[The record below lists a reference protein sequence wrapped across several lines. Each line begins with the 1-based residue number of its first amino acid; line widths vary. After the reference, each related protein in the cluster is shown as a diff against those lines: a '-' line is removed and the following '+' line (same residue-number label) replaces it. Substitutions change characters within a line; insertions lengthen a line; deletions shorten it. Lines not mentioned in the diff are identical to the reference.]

1 MIDVTLIR
9 QNLVYVQQA
18 LAKRA
23 IHVDLDG
30 FLRLDDDYRQVR
42 TEVERLR
49 GDRKKVSGKIAKWQ
63 RAGEDAAGLHAEAT
77 ALGKQLT
84 AAETRLDELEEA
96 RQSFLDPLPNLPDAD
111 VPSGG
116 KENNEVV
123 REIGQRP
130 KFGFVPKDHVEL
142 ARTLGLVDYERGTKL
157 GGSGFWLYRG
167 NGALLEWALLNY
179 FVEAHVRDGYEFVL
193 PPHVLTFAAGYTAG
207 QFPKFADEVFVLEEG
222 EQGPERFLLPTAET
236 ALVNLHREET
246 LPEAELP
253 KRYVAYTPCYRK
265 EAGGYRT
272 AERGTLRGHQFNKVE
287 LFQFT
292 HPDAS
297 DAAHEELLGRAEQLV
312 AELDLH
318 YQITRLAAQ
327 DTSPAMAKTYDV
339 EVWLPSVGAYVEV
352 SSVSNARDYQAR
364 RGNIRYRPGQGRSAY
379 LHTLN
384 ASGLATS
391 RLVPA
396 LLEQHQRADGTVAVP
411 EALRRW
417 IPSGVLT
424 AALNSQ

>member
-9 QNLVYVQQA
+9 DNPAHVQQA

-23 IHVDLDG
+23 VHVDLDG
-30 FLRLDDDYRQVR
+30 FLRLDDDHRHTR

-49 GDRKKVSGKIAKWQ
+49 GERKRISGEIAKLQ
-63 RAGEDAAGLHAEAT
+63 RAGEDAADLRSEAT
-77 ALGKQLT
+77 AVGDNLT
-84 AAETRLDELEEA
+84 AAETKLAELEQA
-96 RQSFLDPLPNLPDAD
+96 RRAFLDPLPNLPDAE
-111 VPSGG
+111 VPAGG

-123 REIGQRP
+123 REVGRRP
-130 KFGFVPKDHVEL
+130 EFGFAPKDHVDL
-142 ARTLGLVDYERGTKL
+142 ARHLGLVDYERGTKL

-179 FVEAHVRDGYEFVL
+179 FVEAHLRDGYEFML

-207 QFPKFADEVFVLEEG
+207 QFPKFADEVFALEEG
-222 EQGPERFLLPTAET
+222 EQGPARFLLPTAET
-236 ALVNLHREET
+236 ALVNLHRDET
-246 LPEAELP
+246 LSETELP

-292 HPDAS
+292 HPNAS
-297 DAAHEELLGRAEQLV
+297 DAAHEELLGRAEALV
-312 AELDLH
+312 HELDLH
-318 YQITRLAAQ
+318 YRITRLAAE
-327 DTSPAMAKTYDV
+327 DTSAAMARTYDV
-339 EVWLPSVGAYVEV
+339 EVWLPSVGGYVEV

-364 RGNIRYRPGQGRSAY
+364 RGNIRYRPRQGKSAY
-379 LHTLN
+379 VHTLN

-396 LLEQHQRADGTVAVP
+396 LLEQHQQADGTVAVP
-411 EALRRW
+411 DVLRKW
-417 IPSGVLT
+417 IPSGVL
-424 AALNSQ
+424 AAPVPA